1 MSENVKKEIFE
12 WIKVIITALI
22 LAFVITRFIIPSRV
36 QGESMF
42 PTLHENDYLIVNR
55 MTYKF
60 REPEMKDII
69 VFESEILQDN
79 GKSKKD
85 LVKRVI
91 GVEGDRIKIQDS
103 NVYVNDKLL
112 DEKVYIYDNYTS
124 GDIDI
129 TVPKGKIFA
138 MGDNRERSLDSRAQ
152 EVGLVDEDSVIGKVM
167 VRLYPFDQ
175 IGGVE

>member
-69 VFESEILQDN
+69 VFKSEILQDN

-91 GVEGDRIKIQDS
+91 GVEGDHIKIQDS

-112 DEKVYIYDNYTS
+112 DEKVYIHDNYTS

-167 VRLYPFDQ
+167 IRLYPFDK

>member
-60 REPEMKDII
+60 REPEMKDMI
-69 VFESEILQDN
+69 VVKSDILQEN

-91 GVEGDRIKIQDS
+91 AVEGDHIKIQDS
-103 NVYVNDKLL
+103 NVYVNGKLL
-112 DEKVYIYDNYTS
+112 DEKVYIHDNYTS
-124 GDIDI
+124 GDIDM

-167 VRLYPFDQ
+167 VRLYPFNQ
-175 IGGVE
+175 IGGVN

>member
-69 VFESEILQDN
+69 VFKSDILQEN

-91 GVEGDRIKIQDS
+91 AVEGDHIKIQDS
-103 NVYVNDKLL
+103 NVYVNGKLL
-112 DEKVYIYDNYTS
+112 DEKVYIHDNYTS
-124 GDIDI
+124 GDIDM

-167 VRLYPFDQ
+167 VRLYPLNQ
-175 IGGVE
+175 IGGVK

>member
-1 MSENVKKEIFE
+1 MSENIKKAIFE
-12 WIKVIITALI
+12 WVKVIITALI

-69 VFESEILQDN
+69 VFKSEILQDN

-91 GVEGDRIKIQDS
+91 GVEGDHIKIQDS

-112 DEKVYIYDNYTS
+112 DEKVYIHDNYTS

-138 MGDNRERSLDSRAQ
+138 MGDNRERSKDSRVQ

-167 VRLYPFDQ
+167 IRLYPFDK

>member
-69 VFESEILQDN
+69 VFKSEILQDN

-103 NVYVNDKLL
+103 KVYVNDKLL
-112 DEKVYIYDNYTS
+112 DEKVYIHDNYTS

-129 TVPKGKIFA
+129 TVPEGKIFA

-152 EVGLVDEDSVIGKVM
+152 EVGLVDVDSVIGKVM

>member
-69 VFESEILQDN
+69 VFKSDILQEN

-91 GVEGDRIKIQDS
+91 AVEGDHIKIQDS
-103 NVYVNDKLL
+103 NVYVNGKLL
-112 DEKVYIYDNYTS
+112 DEKVYIHDNYTS
-124 GDIDI
+124 GDIDM

-167 VRLYPFDQ
+167 VRLYPFNQ
-175 IGGVE
+175 IGGVN

>member
-60 REPEMKDII
+60 KEPEMKDII
-69 VFESEILQDN
+69 VFKSDILQEN

-91 GVEGDRIKIQDS
+91 AVEGDRIKIQDS
-103 NVYVNDKLL
+103 NVYVNGKLL
-112 DEKVYIYDNYTS
+112 DEKVYIHDNYTS
-124 GDIDI
+124 GDIDM

-167 VRLYPFDQ
+167 VRLYPFNQ
-175 IGGVE
+175 IGGVK

>member
-69 VFESEILQDN
+69 VF
-79 GKSKKD
+79 KS
-85 LVKRVI
+85 
-91 GVEGDRIKIQDS
+91 
-103 NVYVNDKLL
+103 
-112 DEKVYIYDNYTS
+112 
-124 GDIDI
+124 DIHM

-167 VRLYPFDQ
+167 VRLYPFNQ
-175 IGGVE
+175 IGGVK

>member
-60 REPEMKDII
+60 KEPEMKDII
-69 VFESEILQDN
+69 VFKSDILQEN

-91 GVEGDRIKIQDS
+91 AVEGDRIKIQDS
-103 NVYVNDKLL
+103 NVYVNGKLL
-112 DEKVYIYDNYTS
+112 DEKVYIHDNYTS
-124 GDIDI
+124 GDIDM

-138 MGDNRERSLDSRAQ
+138 MGDKRERSLDSRAQ

-167 VRLYPFDQ
+167 VRLYPFNQ
-175 IGGVE
+175 IGGVK